1 MKEKRIAKKFN
12 DKCFIYKKIEHP
24 TKDYKNR
31 SQQRNPKEGRI
42 AHRRQWLHK
51 QSFKIDNG
59 ATRHVCVEKKIFSL
73 IKSEWWTLVHEK
85 FINL

>member
-12 DKCFIYKKIEHP
+12 DKCFIYKKIKHP

-42 AHRRQWLHK
+42 AHQRQ
-51 QSFKIDNG
+51 
-59 ATRHVCVEKKIFSL
+59 
-73 IKSEWWTLVHEK
+73 
-85 FINL
+85 